1 MNVIVTGSNG
11 FVGKNLVATLN
22 TMENIEVYEFNRQT
36 SDDEFEGMCADADFI
51 FHLAGVN
58 RPENTDEF
66 KKGNTDLT
74 KQLVEKLEA
83 LNNPVPI
90 LLSSSIQAELD
101 NSYGKSKLAAEKII
115 KEYEKNNEVKTLVYR
130 LPNLFGKWSKP
141 NYNSVVATFC
151 HNIAHDKE
159 IQVNDPN
166 VELELAYIDDVI
178 NEFIS
183 AMNSN
188 GNEKNGI
195 GFIPITHKV
204 TLGELASLIKS
215 FKNSRTNRMIPN
227 MNDSFVKKLY
237 STYLTYLSK
246 DNFSYP
252 LIMHGDERG
261 SFTEFTK
268 SKQGGQVSINVSKP
282 GITKGGHWH
291 HTKNEKF
298 LVVSGQA
305 IIRFRHVFS
314 DEIIEYEVSEN
325 KLEVV
330 DIPPG
335 YTHSIE
341 NIESKDLVTV
351 MWVNEL
357 FDPDNTDTYP
367 LEV

>member
-1 MNVIVTGSNG
+1 MKILITGSNG

-22 TMENIEVYEFNRQT
+22 NVDNIQVYEYNRQT
-36 SDDEFEGMCADADFI
+36 SEIEFKKMCADADFV

-83 LNNPVPI
+83 LDNPIPI
-90 LLSSSIQAELD
+90 LLSSSTQAELD
-101 NSYGKSKLAAEKII
+101 NLYGKSKLAAENII
-115 KEYEKNNEVKTLVYR
+115 KEYGKNNDVKTFVYR

-151 HNIAHDKE
+151 HNIAHDKD
-159 IQVNDPN
+159 IQVNDEN
-166 VELELAYIDDVI
+166 IELELAYIDDVV

-183 AMNSN
+183 AMDGN
-188 GNEKNGI
+188 GNEKNRI
-195 GFIPITHKV
+195 GFIPITHEV
-204 TLGELASLIKS
+204 TLGELANLIKS
-215 FKNSRTNRMIPN
+215 FKNSRNDRMTPN

-237 STYLTYLSK
+237 STYLTYLPK

-252 LIMHGDERG
+252 LTMHADERG

-298 LVVSGQA
+298 LVVSGKA
-305 IIRFRHVFS
+305 IIRFRYAFS

-341 NIESKDLVTV
+341 NIGNKDLVTV